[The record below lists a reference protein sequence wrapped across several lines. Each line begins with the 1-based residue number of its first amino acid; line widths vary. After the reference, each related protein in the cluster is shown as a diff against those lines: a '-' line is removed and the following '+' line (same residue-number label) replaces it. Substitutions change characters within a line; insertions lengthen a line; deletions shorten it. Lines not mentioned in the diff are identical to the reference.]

1 MLPCVHAVPC
11 MLVLQ
16 DNQLTGQLPVGI
28 PNSKL
33 ISLRTSNNL
42 FTGRVP
48 DALWKLPMLTTLD
61 LGNNQ

>member
-1 MLPCVHAVPC
+1 MRSVHMVSRAC
-11 MLVLQ
+11 WGLQ

-33 ISLRTSNNL
+33 ISLRASNNL

-48 DALWKLPMLTTLD
+48 DALWKLPMLTTVD
-61 LGNNQ
+61 LSNNK